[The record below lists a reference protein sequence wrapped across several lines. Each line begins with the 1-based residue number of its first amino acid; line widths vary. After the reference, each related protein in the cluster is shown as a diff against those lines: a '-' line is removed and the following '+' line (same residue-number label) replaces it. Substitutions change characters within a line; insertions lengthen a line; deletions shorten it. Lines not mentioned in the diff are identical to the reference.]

1 MKLKGYFTLRS
12 IDPKNGSPI
21 GEIHYR
27 NELIAENEPITEAKS
42 YQVAAFLI
50 LHDELEEAV
59 KRANSRLNEM
69 GYNTKLFSQSV
80 DCRRIDEYGNVL
92 SLD

>member
-1 MKLKGYFTLRS
+1 MELRGYFTLRS
-12 IDPKNGSPI
+12 IDPKNGSQT

-27 NELIAENEPITEAKS
+27 NELIAENEPMTKAKS
-42 YQVAAFLI
+42 YQVAAL
-50 LHDELEEAV
+50 LVLNDELEEAV
-59 KRANSRLNEM
+59 KKANNRLSEM
-69 GYNTKLFSQSV
+69 GYDTKLFSQPT